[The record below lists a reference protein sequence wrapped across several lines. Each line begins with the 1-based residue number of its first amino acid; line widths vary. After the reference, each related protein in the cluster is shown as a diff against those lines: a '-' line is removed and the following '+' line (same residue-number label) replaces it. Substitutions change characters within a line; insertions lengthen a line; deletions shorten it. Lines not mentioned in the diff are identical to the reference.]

1 MLMSQLHHSRQTKI
15 WHLHLMR
22 PSTFQKMTFYFIL
35 FVSILFQ
42 FSGEVLAQRNTF
54 VITKV
59 KVGSQLNLS
68 LVAGKSRIYEFD
80 QPIVRMSVAAPTI
93 ADAVLISPQQLYV
106 LGKETGA
113 TNIFVWHDNE
123 TTSVIDVAVL
133 LNTADIQTTFTKLLP
148 DEKNLK
154 VTAAGESVVL
164 SGQVTDASK
173 VQQAVLI
180 AEQISGKK
188 VLNMLRT
195 NALPQ
200 VLIEVKIAEI
210 DKALADELGLQV
222 SGSSFAFSA
231 AGLGALTG
239 AANAAFQV
247 GTTNSFIRA
256 QEASGLIKILAE
268 PNIMAVSGQ
277 EGNFLAGGIVFIPVP
292 QSSAT
297 GGGAVITLQEQSFG
311 VGLKFTPTVMAGN
324 MINLVVKPEVSEVSP
339 QGVQVSTGNSQMIL
353 PIIRTRAAS
362 TTVQLM
368 DGQTFAIGGLISN
381 NISESI
387 IKFPWLSDIP
397 ILGQLFRSNSF
408 QSRRTELVILVTPRL
423 VKPMNA
429 QPSLP
434 TDRYVQPTPFE
445 FFGEGKMEGRQ
456 PSQSPAMPITAAAT
470 QPSPA
475 TPAQATPTFP
485 ALRLVQDAGY

>member
-1 MLMSQLHHSRQTKI
+1 MKIFRNSLLALGLSVALSLMQS
-15 WHLHLMR
+15 
-22 PSTFQKMTFYFIL
+22 P
-35 FVSILFQ
+35 
-42 FSGEVLAQRNTF
+42 EALAQRNAAA
-54 VITKV
+54 ITKA
-59 KVGSQLNLS
+59 KAASQLSLN

-80 QPIVRMSVAAPTI
+80 QPIVRMSVAAPAI
-93 ADAVLISPQQLYV
+93 ADVVLISPQQLYV

-113 TNIFVWHDNE
+113 TNVFVWHQND
-123 TTSVIDVAVL
+123 TTSVIDVAVQM
-133 LNTADIQTTFTKLLP
+133 NTADIQSTMSKLLP
-148 DEKNLK
+148 DESDLK

-164 SGQVTDASK
+164 SGQVADASK
-173 VQQAVLI
+173 VQQAVSI

-231 AGLGALTG
+231 AGLGSLTG

-247 GTTNSFIRA
+247 GTTNSWIRA
-256 QEASGLIKILAE
+256 QETSGLIKILAE

-297 GGGAVITLQEQSFG
+297 GGGAVITLQEQNFG

-339 QGVQVSTGNSQMIL
+339 QGVQVSSGNSQMVL

-381 NISESI
+381 NITESI
-387 IKFPWLSDIP
+387 TKFPWLSDIP

-408 QSRRTELVILVTPRL
+408 QSRRTELIILVTPRL
-423 VKPMNA
+423 VKPMDA
-429 QPSLP
+429 KPSLP
-434 TDRYVQPTPFE
+434 TDRYVQPTPYE
-445 FFGEGKMEGRQ
+445 FFGEGKMEGTKPVQ
-456 PSQSPAMPITAAAT
+456 GATTAV
-470 QPSPA
+470 PA
-475 TPAQATPTFP
+475 TNPQPAAVNESPSAPALPT
-485 ALRLVQDAGY
+485 LRLVQDAGY